1 MSNVG
6 NMTSNGS
13 DADLPV
19 YTSAGAGAPLFEFWS
34 QRDFIVL
41 AEKDAEF
48 FAATTRIVES
58 HDLKPCSILA
68 SVFLTPYF

>member
-6 NMTSNGS
+6 KMTGNGS

-19 YTSAGAGAPLFEFWS
+19 YSSAGAGAPLFEFWS
-34 QRDFIVL
+34 QRDFMVL

-48 FAATTRIVES
+48 FPATTHIAES
-58 HDLKPCSILA
+58 QDLQPCLIIA
-68 SVFLTPYF
+68 SVFLTPSF